1 MTEDQSKVDVKRFLP
16 ILLVVMGIGVFFGT
30 GANSY
35 LSFAALS
42 HHRADLLAFASEHG
56 VASVAVFIVTYIL
69 VVGLSLPGGV
79 WLTLAGGFVFGG
91 VVAGIYVV
99 FGATIGATLIF
110 LAARTAFGDVLRGRA
125 GAGLAKME
133 DGFRQNAFQY
143 LLVLRLVP
151 LFPFWLVNLVPA
163 FLNVKLST
171 YVLATII
178 GILPGTFV
186 YAHVGAG
193 LGAVFESG
201 DEPDLGI
208 IFQPQILLPILAL
221 AGLSLLPILYQKW
234 KQRA

>member
-1 MTEDQSKVDVKRFLP
+1 MTEDQRKVDVKRFLP
-16 ILLVVMGIGVFFGT
+16 IILVVVGIGVFFAS
-30 GANSY
+30 GANHY

-42 HHRADLLAFASEHG
+42 HHRADLLAFADEHG

-91 VVAGIYVV
+91 VLAGIYAV

-110 LAARTAFGDVLRGRA
+110 LAARTAFGEVLRGRA

-163 FLNVKLST
+163 LLDVKLST
-171 YVLATII
+171 YVIATLI
-178 GILPGTFV
+178 GIIPGTFV

-201 DEPDLGI
+201 AEPDLGI
-208 IFQPQILLPILAL
+208 IFQPEILLPILAL
-221 AGLSLLPILYQKW
+221 AGLSLIPILYQKW